1 MVPKQSCGHGSGI
14 PCRQMVASPA
24 DGFGVQGEL
33 PTFWGCFPSWGS
45 GLQCGLCRSGLSV
58 PPGLS
63 PCERRR
69 AVQVRRCDWTP
80 LHLHCWELQAEAALF
95 AGMQGSVVLCCS
107 SPCCHTSACN
117 TWDGEPCAA
126 VCGMEAGRLWGVGL
140 KSHRSCAVFCC
151 WEGMWSWGCAAVQ
164 RDSSGDTAVQQGSSV
179 VVLVCSRAALG
190 SCWCA
195 AGQFWGRRCAAE
207 QLWAHTALQQG
218 CPEEQ
223 QKFFAGSCEF
233 TRTETAPWAE
243 VRAAHSSCCT
253 WGSPRRGC
261 APPARFPP
269 SSSAVTMLCFDRGK

>member
-14 PCRQMVASPA
+14 PCRQMLASPA

-80 LHLHCWELQAEAALF
+80 LHLHCWELQAEAALS

-126 VCGMEAGRLWGVGL
+126 VCGRVRDGSRQAVGCGPEIPPVLRCVLLLGGDVVLGMCSCATGQLWG
-140 KSHRSCAVFCC
+140 HSCAAGQL
-151 WEGMWSWGCAAVQ
+151 WGHGCAAGQ
-164 RDSSGDTAVQQGSSV
+164 LWGHAGVQQGSSGDADV
-179 VVLVCSRAALG
+179 QQSSSGHTQLCSRAVLRSSRSSLLEAVN
-190 SCWCA
+190 SHRQKRPH
-195 AGQFWGRRCAAE
+195 GQR
-207 QLWAHTALQQG
+207 
-218 CPEEQ
+218 
-223 QKFFAGSCEF
+223 
-233 TRTETAPWAE
+233 
-243 VRAAHSSCCT
+243 
-253 WGSPRRGC
+253 
-261 APPARFPP
+261 
-269 SSSAVTMLCFDRGK
+269 

>member
-1 MVPKQSCGHGSGI
+1 MGTERLCPELCWTEGVVPKQSCGHGSGI
-14 PCRQMVASPA
+14 PCRQMLTSPA

-80 LHLHCWELQAEAALF
+80 LHLHRWELQAEAALF

-117 TWDGEPCAA
+117 SWDGEPCAA

-164 RDSSGDTAVQQGSSV
+164 RDSSGDTAVQQGSFG

-195 AGQFWGRRCAAE
+195 AGRLWGCAGMQQDSSGDA
-207 QLWAHTALQQG
+207 AVQQG
-218 CPEEQ
+218 SSENTPWCGR
-223 QKFFAGSCEF
+223 AALGSCSG
-233 TRTETAPWAE
+233 TTKQ
-243 VRAAHSSCCT
+243 
-253 WGSPRRGC
+253 
-261 APPARFPP
+261 
-269 SSSAVTMLCFDRGK
+269 L